1 MSARV
6 EKEVS
11 ARTWRQVALITMG
24 AIALYV
30 GFRLL
35 PTGSNLNHIDFRTG
49 GSPGSLE
56 MCDPSN
62 PQFIP
67 VMAVRSPVSMSV
79 SVESGD
85 GRAEAGREV
94 RGVVRLTTAS
104 GKPIGPVDLLVMHT
118 RKLHL
123 LVVDPTLTD
132 YQHLHPEPGAKD
144 GEWVFAFTPKSG
156 GVYRIFADFTPTA
169 TGRGLYAGTEL
180 AVAGENGIA
189 ATEGDRG
196 VKPLLQAGTA
206 QVVRSGF
213 VFSLTIEGGVL
224 EAGKVA
230 DLAFTIAREDGGEVP
245 LQPVMDA
252 YAHLVAF
259 DEARSGF
266 AHLHPNEADLAKTPD
281 AKAPRLTFKITIPQR
296 GRYVIWAQVNLG
308 GDETFVAFPVEVK

>member
-1 MSARV
+1 M
-6 EKEVS
+6 
-11 ARTWRQVALITMG
+11 
-24 AIALYV
+24 
-30 GFRLL
+30 
-35 PTGSNLNHIDFRTG
+35 
-49 GSPGSLE
+49 
-56 MCDPSN
+56 
-62 PQFIP
+62 
-67 VMAVRSPVSMSV
+67 
-79 SVESGD
+79 
-85 GRAEAGREV
+85 
-94 RGVVRLTTAS
+94 
-104 GKPIGPVDLLVMHT
+104 
-118 RKLHL
+118 
-123 LVVDPTLTD
+123 
-132 YQHLHPEPGAKD
+132 
-144 GEWVFAFTPKSG
+144 
-156 GVYRIFADFTPTA
+156 
-169 TGRGLYAGTEL
+169 
-180 AVAGENGIA
+180 AGENGIA

-196 VKPLLQAGTA
+196 VKPLLQAGTV

-230 DLAFTIAREDGGEVP
+230 DLAFTIARGDGGEVP